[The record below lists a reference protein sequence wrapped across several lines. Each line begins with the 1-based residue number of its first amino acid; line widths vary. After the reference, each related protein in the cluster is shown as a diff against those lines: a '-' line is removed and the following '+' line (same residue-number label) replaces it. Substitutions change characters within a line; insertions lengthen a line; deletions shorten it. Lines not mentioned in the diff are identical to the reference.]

1 MNLPTILPASAGR
14 YYLRAC
20 LRLLAAALL
29 LWSALGGVARA
40 EGRPFPPDTLRGKMT
55 PGYYP
60 ELLIDGKPRRLA
72 AGARIFNEDN
82 MITVPASLRGSDIV
96 VNYTVN
102 GAGEIERI
110 WILSETEAAQRL
122 AQQLGSSG

>member
-1 MNLPTILPASAGR
+1 MPKHRFDAVC
-14 YYLRAC
+14 C

-29 LWSALGGVARA
+29 LWATLAGLARA

-82 MITVPASLRGSDIV
+82 LITVAAALRGSDIV

-110 WILSETEAAQRL
+110 WILSATEAAQTL
-122 AQQLGSSG
+122 AQQAGASG